1 MGSRVL
7 ESSHGYSII
16 HKCGL
21 VKNRGFDTMKIFME
35 EKELNFIDF
44 FVYKTLVQG

>member
-7 ESSHGYSII
+7 GSSHGCSII
-16 HKCGL
+16 HDRGL
-21 VKNRGFDTMKIFME
+21 VKSRGFDTMKVFVK

-44 FVYKTLVQG
+44 SVYKTLVQG